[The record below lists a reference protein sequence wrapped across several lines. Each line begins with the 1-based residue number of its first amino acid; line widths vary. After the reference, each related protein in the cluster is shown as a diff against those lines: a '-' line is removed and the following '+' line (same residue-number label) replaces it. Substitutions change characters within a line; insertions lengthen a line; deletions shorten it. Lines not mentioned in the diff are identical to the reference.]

1 MAVHP
6 ILRKPWK
13 AGGGE
18 FGKGAQL
25 KLICTG
31 STHSSAPPIS
41 PKSTPVLFFFRVP
54 FSQNRGERGKISWVP
69 PGGGVH
75 CFQNLN
81 LNPTGFCSCVFFA
94 SLHPH
99 LSWDKIGSRDGPIT
113 EDLRTFESLEVDRCR
128 WAQGQT
134 AGTRTANSRS
144 TLRQAVSP
152 CPQEPCV
159 QTLVHLFAFGADE
172 HSCCTSPAGHHLRN
186 FTRTI
191 P

>member
-1 MAVHP
+1 MES
-6 ILRKPWK
+6 
-13 AGGGE
+13 GGGGNLE
-18 FGKGAQL
+18 KELNSSLFVPVAHTLQPLQSPRNQL
-25 KLICTG
+25 QFC
-31 STHSSAPPIS
+31 
-41 PKSTPVLFFFRVP
+41 FFFRVP

-99 LSWDKIGSRDGPIT
+99 LSWDKIGSRDGPTT

-128 WAQGQT
+128 GAQGQT

-172 HSCCTSPAGHHLRN
+172 HSCYTSPAGHHLRN